1 MSLLQPE
8 LSSPHRPSTGSK
20 IAGPLLAAGAALV
33 LVGAGL
39 ALGTQRAPA
48 IDHAQDPCGLPA
60 GIRLGDLDAHDSALV
75 TRRLLACS
83 DLRFDRITHDQY
95 RTAVAAIDK
104 QWNREEP
111 AVARPQ
117 IVWASSVRGFSSQ
130 YSTGSWSAAQ
140 VLGAPNVYPAH
151 GDNASAWA
159 SLGADDR
166 DEWIE
171 VGFDRAGSVSAV
183 EIYETYNAG
192 ALDRVEL
199 ITQSGRIIAAQ
210 PGGLAP
216 SGATSARRSVNVS
229 CTSEPIVA
237 VRVHVAS
244 MKVAGWNELDAIGVV
259 PCTK

>member
-1 MSLLQPE
+1 M
-8 LSSPHRPSTGSK
+8 
-20 IAGPLLAAGAALV
+20 

-39 ALGTQRAPA
+39 ALGSHRDLAPA
-48 IDHAQDPCGLPA
+48 VDPCGLPT
-60 GIRLGDLDAHDSALV
+60 GVKLGDLDAEDSALV

-83 DLRFDRITHDQY
+83 DLRFGRITSDQY
-95 RTAVAAIDK
+95 DTAVASIDK
-104 QWNREEP
+104 QWNRVEP
-111 AVARPQ
+111 AAARPQ
-117 IVWASSVRGFSSQ
+117 IVWASTVRGFSSQ
-130 YSTGSWSAAQ
+130 YSTSSWAATQ

-166 DEWIE
+166 DEWLE

-199 ITQSGRIIAAQ
+199 ITQSGRIIEAQ

-216 SGATSARRSVNVS
+216 GGTASARRSVNVS

-244 MKVAGWNELDAIGVV
+244 TKVAGWNEIDAIGVV
-259 PCTK
+259 PCTKK